1 LLTLLL
7 LAGLN
12 PTLTAGATLDVAHP
26 SPGID
31 PERIAPEGRTRQA
44 VIPESFERVGDN
56 ELFELYADPATL
68 AFKVVDKRNDYVWHS
83 NLDEKLPEDRLNKTW
98 TAFASSGISI
108 DYFDEK
114 INVKRASITN
124 AEHTIDY
131 KRIDQGFEALLTFT
145 EPSIS
150 LTVQVTLNSVGVVV
164 SIPFS
169 SLKEEN
175 PVFRLELLHVYPFFG
190 ATRTDTVPGYMFI
203 PDGAGSLIRYAATTR
218 AKNMFYGKYYGD
230 DLGILGSLPHDRTI
244 NRPFK
249 ISVPVIGMAHEDPG
263 NAYIAIVEKGASYGE
278 FLAHPS
284 GIITNFNFLYNT
296 FVYNQS
302 YFQAT
307 NRSGAGVTILQ
318 PATNVF
324 DVEINYRF
332 LAGEEADYVGMA
344 RSYREHLIERGNL
357 SQVSQPGDEIGVRL
371 EFLAGDKERVLFW
384 DRMIPMTTIDQ
395 MEAIL
400 QDLDLN
406 NVEVIYYGW
415 QPLGASS
422 MPPKSFELDA
432 KLGRSSELLAL
443 IRKIQSNGGKF
454 YLYLDPQAAF
464 INESGYSTRTDLA
477 ISISNDNIISYNRN
491 IANFY
496 RNYPALNDFYHSLSQ
511 DVFTELN
518 AALALD
524 GIGTNLFSDYKRG
537 NYLSREGTI
546 EKYQAL
552 LAENQGPL
560 AFYLPNHYIFRYMQ
574 AYFDIP
580 ITDSGYLYTSETV
593 PFLQITFSGYVP
605 MYGSALNFSSNLQED
620 LLRHADFGVYPSF
633 FLSHEA
639 TAKILETRSNW
650 IFTSAYSQWGS
661 EVKRTVQWLSNLL
674 EPVKGQEIVDR
685 QEISEGVFATRYGNG
700 KMILVNY
707 TDQPFT
713 FANQTVNG
721 RDAIL
726 SEVLP

>member
-1 LLTLLL
+1 
-7 LAGLN
+7 
-12 PTLTAGATLDVAHP
+12 
-26 SPGID
+26 
-31 PERIAPEGRTRQA
+31 
-44 VIPESFERVGDN
+44 
-56 ELFELYADPATL
+56 
-68 AFKVVDKRNDYVWHS
+68 
-83 NLDEKLPEDRLNKTW
+83 
-98 TAFASSGISI
+98 
-108 DYFDEK
+108 
-114 INVKRASITN
+114 
-124 AEHTIDY
+124 
-131 KRIDQGFEALLTFT
+131 
-145 EPSIS
+145 
-150 LTVQVTLNSVGVVV
+150 
-164 SIPFS
+164 
-169 SLKEEN
+169 
-175 PVFRLELLHVYPFFG
+175 
-190 ATRTDTVPGYMFI
+190 
-203 PDGAGSLIRYAATTR
+203 
-218 AKNMFYGKYYGD
+218 
-230 DLGILGSLPHDRTI
+230 
-244 NRPFK
+244 
-249 ISVPVIGMAHEDPG
+249 
-263 NAYIAIVEKGASYGE
+263 
-278 FLAHPS
+278 
-284 GIITNFNFLYNT
+284 
-296 FVYNQS
+296 
-302 YFQAT
+302 
-307 NRSGAGVTILQ
+307 
-318 PATNVF
+318 
-324 DVEINYRF
+324 
-332 LAGEEADYVGMA
+332 
-344 RSYREHLIERGNL
+344 
-357 SQVSQPGDEIGVRL
+357 
-371 EFLAGDKERVLFW
+371 
-384 DRMIPMTTIDQ
+384 
-395 MEAIL
+395 
-400 QDLDLN
+400 
-406 NVEVIYYGW
+406 
-415 QPLGASS
+415 
-422 MPPKSFELDA
+422 
-432 KLGRSSELLAL
+432 L